1 MQRHPLFCALYWNNK
16 YLHIAIYK
24 NNRETLCL
32 IIFVNKQKTSCCKI
46 VKYSSLLYLGTFL
59 SPLSHYFD
67 SSSVVILLKEENRS
81 QRKSESLVDIWEDLD
96 IRVICYR
103 FAIFGVAV
111 CDSYFSRGRRLL
123 PPRSPFSPPPPSF
136 PFSMSSVKIWRKFG
150 KIRLGSGVY
159 VPLQKIKC
167 LR

>member
-1 MQRHPLFCALYWNNK
+1 MLNILRRQ
-16 YLHIAIYK
+16 
-24 NNRETLCL
+24 T
-32 IIFVNKQKTSCCKI
+32 KTNYCNI
-46 VKYSSLLYLGTFL
+46 VKYSSLLCFKAFL
-59 SPLSHYFD
+59 SSLSYHFD
-67 SSSVVILLKEENRS
+67 SAGIVTLLKGENRS

-136 PFSMSSVKIWRKFG
+136 PFSMSSVKI
-150 KIRLGSGVY
+150 
-159 VPLQKIKC
+159 
-167 LR
+167 